1 MMTSRNITVFIT
13 GGAKKLE
20 LDEPF
25 LTGHD
30 TTIQLKR
37 ATVFWKFR
45 NITTANNNS
54 YFDKVASDGTERK
67 TLDDG
72 YWDFEL
78 IKKRLGEEKIELEAS
93 VHDNKCLLKNT
104 NTETIDLKTLENY

>member
-13 GGAKKLE
+13 GGTKKLE

-45 NITTANNNS
+45 NITTVNGNS
-54 YFDKVASDGTERK
+54 YFEKVSSGGVRERK
-67 TLDDG
+67 TLDEG

-78 IKKRLGEEKIELEAS
+78 ITKRLEEEKIELEAS
-93 VHDNKCLLKNT
+93 VHDN
-104 NTETIDLKTLENY
+104 